1 MSAPRLAAALA
12 AAAAA
17 APATTALA
25 AAPPAPV
32 VSKQVVSART
42 TAPLTIPG
50 TGVKQGARLP
60 HGDRLVFRTVTL
72 EKGQKVRVTL
82 RAPAHMTLRGVAA
95 GGATVGFT
103 VVRPVHYVGRREV
116 IVRAFVA
123 PKAKSGAHTGR
134 IWALVR

>member
-1 MSAPRLAAALA
+1 MSAARLAAAFA
-12 AAAAA
+12 AAAGVVPASAA
-17 APATTALA
+17 VA

-60 HGDRLVFRTVTL
+60 HGDRLEFRTVTL
-72 EKGQKVRVTL
+72 EKGQKVRLTL
-82 RAPAHMTLRGVAA
+82 RAPNGMTLRGLAS
-95 GGATVGFT
+95 GGTTVGFT
-103 VVRPVHYVGRREV
+103 VVRPVRYVGRREV
-116 IVRAFVA
+116 TVRAFVS
-123 PKAKSGAHTGR
+123 PKAKSGAHAGR